1 MMINIWDS
9 WSHIYPPN
17 RKVAIDKTLL
27 ISPFNS
33 NIAAAAALNLSYHNF
48 HERENKQFTCT
59 TSEAQTKRL

>member
-1 MMINIWDS
+1 MKPHLSTKQESI
-9 WSHIYPPN
+9 
-17 RKVAIDKTLL
+17 AIDKTLL